1 MDLDASKTADRIP
14 QEGGRGI
21 LDENPMNLLQ
31 GGERTVAGVSPE
43 QKVKKKKTSEFGKRV
58 KKRKSK
64 GMVHFLRSTAKANEK
79 IKSGNDILKQKL
91 QLRQDGIKIQKTELC
106 VSLNKRITVQENLV
120 EALCQEPSVQS
131 LMVGSNHL
139 NVAQS
144 AMLFP
149 NADGDVRLLSKANQ
163 SSKDITELKHL
174 FMAST
179 KKIEL
184 LCEMITK

>member
-1 MDLDASKTADRIP
+1 MLFVPSLCLPSA
-14 QEGGRGI
+14 GNG
-21 LDENPMNLLQ
+21 NLYWTLL
-31 GGERTVAGVSPE
+31 S
-43 QKVKKKKTSEFGKRV
+43 
-58 KKRKSK
+58 
-64 GMVHFLRSTAKANEK
+64 
-79 IKSGNDILKQKL
+79 
-91 QLRQDGIKIQKTELC
+91 
-106 VSLNKRITVQENLV
+106 V
-120 EALCQEPSVQS
+120 EARMLDTASATHNGS
-131 LMVGSNHL
+131 LLRRGCMLVAVVGSNHL

-163 SSKDITELKHL
+163 SSKDITELKNL

>member
-1 MDLDASKTADRIP
+1 MILTLSVVAPQPNKISK
-14 QEGGRGI
+14 
-21 LDENPMNLLQ
+21 
-31 GGERTVAGVSPE
+31 
-43 QKVKKKKTSEFGKRV
+43 
-58 KKRKSK
+58 
-64 GMVHFLRSTAKANEK
+64 HLRMK
-79 IKSGNDILKQKL
+79 
-91 QLRQDGIKIQKTELC
+91 
-106 VSLNKRITVQENLV
+106 
-120 EALCQEPSVQS
+120 
-131 LMVGSNHL
+131 VGSNHL